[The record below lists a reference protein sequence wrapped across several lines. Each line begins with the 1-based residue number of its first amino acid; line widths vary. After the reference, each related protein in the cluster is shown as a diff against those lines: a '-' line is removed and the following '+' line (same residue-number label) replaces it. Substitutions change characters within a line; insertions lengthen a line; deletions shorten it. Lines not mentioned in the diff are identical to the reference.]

1 MAIGANLT
9 KRDQM
14 LIAVSVLTFAA
25 AGAYGYF
32 LYLPKNEDLAAV
44 QEHVDALDKKNSQ
57 ARADVA
63 NGSLQKL
70 RIEAE
75 QYAAELVLLR
85 QIVPT
90 TNEVPALLENV
101 STAARRVGLDLSSV
115 EPMQVLVGEQ
125 FDTYRYKLSVT
136 GGYHAIAAFLTN
148 VGSLNRIIAPVAL
161 TLKPLSPQDQK
172 KIRIQK
178 KDESLLDSDFQIQT
192 YIAHAPPDP
201 AEATPEEE
209 KKQ

>member
-201 AEATPEEE
+201 AEATPDEE

>member
-1 MAIGANLT
+1 MAIGANLS
-9 KRDQM
+9 KRDQI
-14 LIAVSVLTFAA
+14 LVAVSVLTIGVAA
-25 AGAYGYF
+25 AYTYF
-32 LYLPKNEDLAAV
+32 MYLPKRDDLAAI
-44 QEHVDALDKKNSQ
+44 QEHVEALDKRNGQ
-57 ARADVA
+57 ARADIA

-70 RIEAE
+70 RMEAE
-75 QYAAELVLLR
+75 QYAAELVVLR
-85 QIVPT
+85 QVVPT

-115 EPMQVLVGEQ
+115 EPMPVLVGEQ

-178 KDESLLDSDFQIQT
+178 KGESLLDSDFQIQT
-192 YIAHAPPDP
+192 YIAHPPLDP
-201 AEATPEEE
+201 VVESATEE

>member
-1 MAIGANLT
+1 MAIGKNLS

-14 LIAVSVLTFAA
+14 LVSISVLVVGAA
-25 AGAYGYF
+25 AAYGYF
-32 LYLPKNEDLAAV
+32 MYLPKRDDLLAL
-44 QEHVDALDKKNSQ
+44 QQHVESLDKRNVQ
-57 ARADVA
+57 ARADIA
-63 NGSLQKL
+63 SGSLQRL
-70 RIEAE
+70 RLETA
-75 QYAAELVLLR
+75 QYAGELAVLR

-115 EPMQVLVGEQ
+115 EPMPVLIGEQ

-161 TLKPLSPQDQK
+161 TLKPLAPQESK
-172 KIRIQK
+172 KIRMQK

-192 YIAHAPPDP
+192 YIAHTADAAVVP
-201 AEATPEEE
+201 AEE
-209 KKQ
+209 KKS

>member
-1 MAIGANLT
+1 MAIGKNLS

-14 LIAVSVLTFAA
+14 LVSISVLVVGAA
-25 AGAYGYF
+25 AAYGYF
-32 LYLPKNEDLAAV
+32 MYLPKRDELLAL
-44 QEHVDALDKKNSQ
+44 QQHVESLDKRNVQ
-57 ARADVA
+57 ARADIA
-63 NGSLQKL
+63 SGSLQRL
-70 RIEAE
+70 RLETA
-75 QYAAELVLLR
+75 QYAGELAVLR

-115 EPMQVLVGEQ
+115 EPMPVLIGEQ

>member
-9 KRDQM
+9 KRDQ
-14 LIAVSVLTFAA
+14 LLVAVSVLAFAV
-25 AGAYGYF
+25 AGVYGYF
-32 LYLPKNEDLAAV
+32 FYLPKSDDLETI
-44 QEHVDALDKKNSQ
+44 QQHVEVLDKRNAQ
-57 ARADVA
+57 AKADIA

-70 RIEAE
+70 RLEAA
-75 QYAAELVLLR
+75 QFAAELTVLR

-115 EPMQVLVGEQ
+115 EPMPVLVGEQ

-136 GGYHAIAAFLTN
+136 GGYHAIASFLTN

-161 TLKPLSPQDQK
+161 TLKPLSSADQK

-192 YIAHAPPDP
+192 YIAHASDP
-201 AEATPEEE
+201 VEAMAEE
-209 KKQ
+209 KRQ

>member
-1 MAIGANLT
+1 MAIGANLS
-9 KRDQM
+9 KRDQI
-14 LIAVSVLTFAA
+14 LVAVSVLTVGVAA
-25 AGAYGYF
+25 AYAYF
-32 LYLPKNEDLAAV
+32 MYLPKREDLAAI
-44 QEHVDALDKKNSQ
+44 QEHVEALDKRNGQ
-57 ARADVA
+57 ARADIA

-70 RIEAE
+70 RMEAE
-75 QYAAELVLLR
+75 QYAAELVVLR
-85 QIVPT
+85 QVVPT

-115 EPMQVLVGEQ
+115 EPMPVLVGEQ

-136 GGYHAIAAFLTN
+136 GGYHAIASFLTN

-161 TLKPLSPQDQK
+161 TLKPLSPSDQK

-178 KDESLLDSDFQIQT
+178 KGESLLDSDFQIQT

-201 AEATPEEE
+201 AEAPAGEE

>member
-1 MAIGANLT
+1 MAIGKNLS

-14 LIAVSVLTFAA
+14 LVSISVLVVGAA
-25 AGAYGYF
+25 AAYGYF
-32 LYLPKNEDLAAV
+32 MYLPKRDDLLAL
-44 QEHVDALDKKNSQ
+44 QQHVEALDRRNVQ
-57 ARADVA
+57 ARADIA
-63 NGSLQKL
+63 SGSLQRL
-70 RIEAE
+70 RLETA
-75 QYAAELVLLR
+75 QYAGELAVLR

-115 EPMQVLVGEQ
+115 EPMPVLIGEQ

-161 TLKPLSPQDQK
+161 TLKPLAPQESK
-172 KIRIQK
+172 KIRMQK

-192 YIAHAPPDP
+192 YIAHTADAAVVP
-201 AEATPEEE
+201 AEE
-209 KKQ
+209 KKS

>member
-1 MAIGANLT
+1 MDTSFRNIYRILAIIASFGLLL
-9 KRDQM
+9 M
-14 LIAVSVLTFAA
+14 IAVAVKQQLIWIGTAMFLAIALNPENTVALTELSRSFFADGRYAQA
-25 AGAYGYF
+25 A
-32 LYLPKNEDLAAV
+32 
-44 QEHVDALDKKNSQ
+44 
-57 ARADVA
+57 
-63 NGSLQKL
+63 
-70 RIEAE
+70 
-75 QYAAELVLLR
+75 QYAAELAVLR
-85 QIVPT
+85 QIVPA

-101 STAARRVGLDLSSV
+101 STAARRVGLDLSTV
-115 EPMQVLVGEQ
+115 EPMPVLVGEQ

-192 YIAHAPPDP
+192 YIAHTPADP
-201 AEATPEEE
+201 ADATVEED

>member
-9 KRDQM
+9 KRDQI
-14 LIAVSVLTFAA
+14 LVAVSVLTFAL
-25 AGAYGYF
+25 AGAYTYF
-32 LYLPKNEDLAAV
+32 LYLPKSDDIAAI

-70 RIEAE
+70 RIEAD
-75 QYAAELVLLR
+75 QYAAQLVLLR
-85 QIVPT
+85 QVVPT

-101 STAARRVGLDLSSV
+101 STAARRVGLDLSTV
-115 EPMQVLVGEQ
+115 EPMPVLVGEQ
-125 FDTYRYKLSVT
+125 FDTYRYKLSVS
-136 GGYHAIAAFLTN
+136 GGYNAIAAFLTN

-161 TLKPLSPQDQK
+161 SLKPVSPQDQK
-172 KIRIQK
+172 KVRIQK

-201 AEATPEEE
+201 AEATREEE
-209 KKQ
+209 KKE

>member
-9 KRDQM
+9 KRDQT
-14 LIAVSVLTFAA
+14 LLAISVLTFAV
-25 AGAYGYF
+25 AGAYGYL
-32 LYLPKNEDLAAV
+32 LYMPKREDLAAI
-44 QEHVDALDKKNSQ
+44 QEHVESLDKKNGV
-57 ARADVA
+57 ARTAIA
-63 NGSLQKL
+63 NGSLQRL
-70 RIEAE
+70 RMEAD
-75 QYAAELVLLR
+75 QYAAEFAVLR
-85 QIVPT
+85 QVVPT

-115 EPMQVLVGEQ
+115 EPMPVLVGEQ

-161 TLKPLSPQDQK
+161 NLKPLSPQDQK

-192 YIAHAPPDP
+192 YIAHAPADS
-201 AEATPEEE
+201 AEAPNAEE